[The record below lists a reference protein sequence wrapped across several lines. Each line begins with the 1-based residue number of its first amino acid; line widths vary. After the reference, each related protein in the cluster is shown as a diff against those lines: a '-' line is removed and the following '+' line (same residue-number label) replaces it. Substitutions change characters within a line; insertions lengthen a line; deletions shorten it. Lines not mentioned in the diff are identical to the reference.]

1 MALIPPKIESIH
13 YDPTTDTV
21 DRYLKRRIT
30 GSSSIYK
37 ASLDILLC
45 HMADF
50 HQMTLELLCSKYKLD
65 FDQVLKDLQ
74 EDETYRDMMVHPLM
88 NTLRYVSKEELEEGA
103 ETVVSKVPV
112 VEEKP
117 IKKKR
122 KFKIVATD
130 PDARTGIRHSAKHS
144 VLREPP
150 KPEEDN
156 KTVKISEYFVSK
168 EKTNRVTVCKNN

>member
-1 MALIPPKIESIH
+1 MSSVVPKIESIQ

-21 DRYLKRRIT
+21 DRYLKRRIC

-37 ASLDILLC
+37 ASLDIMLC

-65 FDQVLKDLQ
+65 FDQVIKDLQ
-74 EDETYRDMMVHPLM
+74 EDETYRNMMVHPLM
-88 NTLRYVSKEELEEGA
+88 NTLRYISKDELDAEE
-103 ETVVSKVPV
+103 VVNIVPA

-130 PDARTGIRHSAKHS
+130 S
-144 VLREPP
+144 P

-156 KTVKISEYFVSK
+156 KTVKITEYMVTK
-168 EKTNRVTVCKNN
+168 EKTNRVTVSKNN

>member
-1 MALIPPKIESIH
+1 MALNPPKIESIH

-88 NTLRYVSKEELEEGA
+88 NTLRYISKEELEEGA
-103 ETVVSKVPV
+103 EAVISKVSV
-112 VEEKP
+112 IEEKP

-122 KFKIVATD
+122 KFKIVAT
-130 PDARTGIRHSAKHS
+130 TS
-144 VLREPP
+144 P

-156 KTVKISEYFVSK
+156 KTVKITEYMVSK
-168 EKTNRVTVCKNN
+168 EKTNRVTVNKNN

>member
-1 MALIPPKIESIH
+1 MALNPPKIESIQ
-13 YDPTTDTV
+13 YDPTTDTI
-21 DRYLKRRIT
+21 DRYLRRRIT

-37 ASLDILLC
+37 ASLDIMLC

-50 HQMTLELLCSKYKLD
+50 HQMTLEILCNKYKLD

-74 EDETYRDMMVHPLM
+74 EDETYRAMMVHPLM
-88 NTLRYVSKEELEEGA
+88 NTLHYLSKDELEEGA
-103 ETVVSKVPV
+103 DAVVSKVHEETV
-112 VEEKP
+112 VEKKP

-130 PDARTGIRHSAKHS
+130 S
-144 VLREPP
+144 P

-168 EKTNRVTVCKNN
+168 EKTNRVTVSKNS